1 MTDTYSILSMTEH
14 AGYVWPCY
22 ALAAVL
28 LIGLVVSSLNGL
40 RKTRIELEQAEK
52 NIVRTPQ

>member
-1 MTDTYSILSMTEH
+1 VTDTYSILSMTEH